1 MSRTP
6 QGTAPGAHNVIGSEV
21 QAYDAD
27 TAKTGVAQE
36 YTATQNFNETALTSS
51 SNAVAWATAA
61 NQVVSHATT
70 ENTTF
75 AAPSGQV
82 AGAFYSV
89 KIVQHASGGP
99 HTIAWNSVFKFA
111 GGTAPT
117 PSTGAN
123 DIDTYIFRSDGT
135 NMLYQGSQLDL
146 S

>member
-27 TAKTGVAQE
+27 TAKTDVAQE

-75 AAPSGQV
+75 SGPSEQV
-82 AGAFYSV
+82 AGAFYSL